1 MCIPRHRLPQVQELL
16 QQVSGLSNRTVMID
30 TCKALLAQQPI
41 DVISQHLQA
50 ALSLTDADDSDA
62 GAEQSAEASSSNS
75 TEQTASSQT
84 TGAAAATT
92 AAAAAAAAGHSSG
105 SNSHATAGDLPLPLQ
120 LVSRL
125 KQELQQLGFVI
136 GGAPPL
142 TVARSSP
149 AAQGAGQ
156 VSSSPAAAAAD
167 MAGVGPN

>member
-1 MCIPRHRLPQVQELL
+1 
-16 QQVSGLSNRTVMID
+16 MID

-50 ALSLTDADDSDA
+50 ALSLTDADDSDT

-92 AAAAAAAAGHSSG
+92 AAAAAAAAAGHSSG
-105 SNSHATAGDLPLPLQ
+105 SNSHAAAGDLPLPLQ
-120 LVSRL
+120 LVSHL